1 MSRKITLTIDKQK
14 ITASEGEKLLWVALE
29 NNIYIPNLCAI
40 KEVSRPPAS
49 CRLCFVEV
57 EGFKEPVTACTT
69 PVAEGMV
76 VKTRTPA
83 VDRLVKTAFELL
95 LSDHRL
101 KCSQCPKN
109 HSCELQKIARERGLK
124 LKLTRLKPL
133 VKNIPFDNII
143 DDSPDAFTFDRSRC
157 VLCGR
162 CVWVDH
168 EVAKVG
174 AISFSRRGINRVV
187 TTFQDTSLADSPCT
201 GCGLCV
207 EACPVGALSFK
218 KE

>member
-1 MSRKITLTIDKQK
+1 MAKKITLIIDNKT

-40 KEVSRPPAS
+40 KDATRPSAG
-49 CRLCFVEV
+49 CRLCFVEI

-101 KCSQCPKN
+101 KCSQCPRTR
-109 HSCELQKIARERGLK
+109 SCDLQKIAHERGLK
-124 LKLTRLKPL
+124 LRLTRFKPL
-133 VKNIPFDNII
+133 EKDIPPV
-143 DDSPDAFTFDRSRC
+143 DDSAASFTFDRSRC

-162 CVWVDH
+162 CVWVDR
-168 EVAKVG
+168 EAAKVG
-174 AISFSRRGINRVV
+174 AIGFSRRGLNRMV
-187 TTFQDTSLADSPCT
+187 TTFQDTSLADSICT
-201 GCGLCV
+201 ECGLCV

-218 KE
+218 KNE